1 MLNSVIIFLAKRLSF
16 LVIPAAIILAF
27 ATDNIVMSVIGVVYG
42 ASVAIVKLYFV
53 AGTLK
58 SLVKKNVKSKA
69 SLYITGFLIM
79 SFILIISVYLMTLY
93 KKELL
98 PGTITGIV
106 LLPVVIIINA
116 LTEAIGITKNSF
128 ENKKKED

>member
-1 MLNSVIIFLAKRLSF
+1 MVKSVIIFLAKRLSF

-79 SFILIISVYLMTLY
+79 SFMLIISVYLMTLY